1 MRLFF
6 CDFFCENHIFFFYF
20 CKRCGIIYL
29 SVLSGQKIPLLLLV
43 MEVFMKLVL
52 EKLKIDLQEKLDS
65 EEIIVDDVTFEEK
78 GKYHFLTVTLDK
90 IGGIDLETIVDATKI
105 VNEVVDKA
113 DITDDSYI
121 LDVVSKERGE

>member
-1 MRLFF
+1 
-6 CDFFCENHIFFFYF
+6 
-20 CKRCGIIYL
+20 
-29 SVLSGQKIPLLLLV
+29 
-43 MEVFMKLVL
+43 MKLVL
-52 EKLKIDLQEKLDS
+52 DKLKIDLQKRLDS

-105 VNEVVDKA
+105 VNEVVDEA
-113 DITDDSYI
+113 NITDDSYI

>member
-1 MRLFF
+1 
-6 CDFFCENHIFFFYF
+6 
-20 CKRCGIIYL
+20 
-29 SVLSGQKIPLLLLV
+29 
-43 MEVFMKLVL
+43 MKLVL
-52 EKLKIDLQEKLDS
+52 EKLKIDLQERLDS

-113 DITDDSYI
+113 DITDDGYI

>member
-1 MRLFF
+1 
-6 CDFFCENHIFFFYF
+6 
-20 CKRCGIIYL
+20 
-29 SVLSGQKIPLLLLV
+29 
-43 MEVFMKLVL
+43 MKLVL
-52 EKLKIDLQEKLDS
+52 EKLKIDLQERLDS
-65 EEIIVDDVTFEEK
+65 EEIIVDDITFEEK

-105 VNEVVDKA
+105 VNAVVDKA

>member
-1 MRLFF
+1 
-6 CDFFCENHIFFFYF
+6 
-20 CKRCGIIYL
+20 
-29 SVLSGQKIPLLLLV
+29 
-43 MEVFMKLVL
+43 MKLVL
-52 EKLKIDLQEKLDS
+52 EKLKIDLQENLDS

>member
-1 MRLFF
+1 
-6 CDFFCENHIFFFYF
+6 
-20 CKRCGIIYL
+20 
-29 SVLSGQKIPLLLLV
+29 
-43 MEVFMKLVL
+43 MKLVL
-52 EKLKIDLQEKLDS
+52 EKLKIDLQERLDI

>member
-1 MRLFF
+1 
-6 CDFFCENHIFFFYF
+6 
-20 CKRCGIIYL
+20 
-29 SVLSGQKIPLLLLV
+29 
-43 MEVFMKLVL
+43 MKLVL

-65 EEIIVDDVTFEEK
+65 DEIIVDDVTFEEK

>member
-1 MRLFF
+1 
-6 CDFFCENHIFFFYF
+6 
-20 CKRCGIIYL
+20 
-29 SVLSGQKIPLLLLV
+29 
-43 MEVFMKLVL
+43 MKLVL
-52 EKLKIDLQEKLDS
+52 EKLKIDLQERLDS
-65 EEIIVDDVTFEEK
+65 GEIIVDDVTFEEK
-78 GKYHFLTVTLDK
+78 GKYHFLTVTLDR

>member
-1 MRLFF
+1 
-6 CDFFCENHIFFFYF
+6 
-20 CKRCGIIYL
+20 
-29 SVLSGQKIPLLLLV
+29 
-43 MEVFMKLVL
+43 MKLVL

-65 EEIIVDDVTFEEK
+65 EKIIVDDVTFEEK

>member
-1 MRLFF
+1 
-6 CDFFCENHIFFFYF
+6 
-20 CKRCGIIYL
+20 
-29 SVLSGQKIPLLLLV
+29 
-43 MEVFMKLVL
+43 MELVL
-52 EKLKIDLQEKLDS
+52 DKLKIDLQKRLDS

-105 VNEVVDKA
+105 VNEVVDETY
-113 DITDDSYI
+113 ITDDSYI

>member
-1 MRLFF
+1 
-6 CDFFCENHIFFFYF
+6 
-20 CKRCGIIYL
+20 
-29 SVLSGQKIPLLLLV
+29 

-52 EKLKIDLQEKLDS
+52 KKLKIDLQERLDG

>member
-1 MRLFF
+1 
-6 CDFFCENHIFFFYF
+6 
-20 CKRCGIIYL
+20 
-29 SVLSGQKIPLLLLV
+29 
-43 MEVFMKLVL
+43 MKLVL
-52 EKLKIDLQEKLDS
+52 EKLKIDLQERLDS

-113 DITDDSYI
+113 DISDDSYI

>member
-1 MRLFF
+1 
-6 CDFFCENHIFFFYF
+6 
-20 CKRCGIIYL
+20 
-29 SVLSGQKIPLLLLV
+29 
-43 MEVFMKLVL
+43 MKLVL
-52 EKLKIDLQEKLDS
+52 EKLKIDLQERLDS

-78 GKYHFLTVTLDK
+78 GRYHFLTVTLDK

>member
-1 MRLFF
+1 
-6 CDFFCENHIFFFYF
+6 
-20 CKRCGIIYL
+20 
-29 SVLSGQKIPLLLLV
+29 
-43 MEVFMKLVL
+43 MKLVL
-52 EKLKIDLQEKLDS
+52 EKLKIDLQDRLDS
-65 EEIIVDDVTFEEK
+65 EEIIVDDITFEEK